1 MTNLDK
7 LLKKIE
13 KNYETGDKTE
23 TREYSIGG
31 ETYEV
36 RTMTRK
42 EKSEFLYSMKAQ
54 KDMAVGEVV
63 KMMIKPIYKSFNLAQ
78 LATKAKD
85 AGYIKS
91 YYDVVEMLFEPEEI
105 IEITGFL
112 FELNKLSS
120 DDVINEVEDIK
131 KQSSR
136 I

>member
-13 KNYETGDKTE
+13 KNYETSEKT
-23 TREYSIGG
+23 TTKEYTVGG

-42 EKSEFLYSMKAQ
+42 EKSEFLYSLKAQ
-54 KDMAVGEVV
+54 KDMEVGEIV
-63 KMMIKPIYKSFNLAQ
+63 KMMIKPIYKTFNLSQ
-78 LATKAKD
+78 LATRAKES
-85 AGYIKS
+85 GYIKS

-112 FELNKLSS
+112 FEMNKLSAET
-120 DDVINEVEDIK
+120 VNQEVEDIK
-131 KQSSR
+131 KP
-136 I
+136 

>member
-7 LLKKIE
+7 LLKKVE
-13 KNYETGDKTE
+13 KNYETAEKTE
-23 TREYSIGG
+23 TKEFTIGG

-54 KDMAVGEVV
+54 KDMDVGEIV
-63 KMMIKPIYKSFNLAQ
+63 KMMIKPIYKTFNLSA
-78 LATKAKD
+78 LATRSKEM
-85 AGYIKS
+85 GYIKS

-112 FELNKLSS
+112 FEMNKLSAET
-120 DDVINEVEDIK
+120 VIDEVEDIK
-131 KQSSR
+131 KQ
-136 I
+136 

>member
-131 KQSSR
+131 KQ
-136 I
+136 

>member
-91 YYDVVEMLFEPEEI
+91 YYDV

-112 FELNKLSS
+112 FEINNLTS
-120 DDVINEVEDIK
+120 DTLVEEIDDIK
-131 KQSSR
+131 KQ
-136 I
+136 